1 MLVTY
6 PFKRGERYRQNP
18 CQKRQSTKKN
28 ILFHIEIFDLQHT
41 VIMKIQFELD
51 WSDLNDCSTKEV
63 PYIIYPNVIKILKF
77 ILNLHSFVILCKY
90 LKKLICYLT

>member
-1 MLVTY
+1 MTCRVSVSDMLVTY

-63 PYIIYPNVIKILKF
+63 PYIYLSQCYQNIEVHF
-77 ILNLHSFVILCKY
+77 EFAQFRHFV
-90 LKKLICYLT
+90 